1 MKQKTKFLT
10 TMMICLASMI
20 LWCGAVVYAEEKE
33 DKHSNAVVLTE
44 GTQSAEI
51 DVTNEDKQH
60 YFAFTA
66 KEGGKYRF
74 DFSQR
79 DKEYGMNVVVTRENG
94 YNLIIMGTHDNRLSV
109 ECTFKAG
116 EKYYL
121 VYSSVLKATSN
132 YPIDINV
139 SRVEPSKIIVRAG
152 ENEVKESNVNGLS
165 WDVNSSTL
173 TLNNYVSEDNS
184 EIYIDMTECEPSD
197 VVYID
202 VKGTNVI
209 KNKTAIL
216 VEGAF
221 GVTVFTGTGELNIG
235 DEDIEDGNPAIKTGN
250 KLMIEG
256 PSINIV
262 GSFNKDIINAENM
275 IMISG
280 SINVDMY
287 PYKSSDSECRYGV
300 IRASLGLNI
309 AGGTILIRY
318 EDPIEGCEI
327 SGYGNPI
334 DGAFWL
340 GMESGNLIIT
350 GNEEVIESQGN
361 LPSYMEIEEGA
372 VILKG
377 KTIDISKLKIEV
389 LEKSFEYD
397 GKEKKAKFIIEG
409 LKEGVDYKAEYK
421 NNVNVGKAEIIV
433 TGIGNFTGTLK
444 ANFDIVATKV
454 NKADNKTDDSKVTKV
469 EYPKVGSTV
478 EDENYIYVITKTGSN
493 DGKTVGE
500 VKVTGLKKKSLKKI
514 KIAANVKIDGVSYKV
529 TSIAKNAFKGN
540 KKITKATIGK
550 NVVSIG
556 NNAFAKCKK
565 LKQVTI
571 NSKKLKKIG
580 KGAFAK
586 DKKLN
591 KIIIKSSKLSKVG
604 KNFVKGASKKLVI
617 KVPKKKKAKYAKKF
631 VNAGFKGKVK

>member
-1 MKQKTKFLT
+1 MKQKNKFLT

-20 LWCGAVVYAEEKE
+20 LWCGAVLYAEEKE
-33 DKHSNAVVLTE
+33 DKHANAVVLTE

-51 DVTNEDKQH
+51 DVTNEDEQH

-66 KEGGKYRF
+66 KEGGRYRF

-79 DKEYGMNVVVTRENG
+79 DKEYGIEVVVTRENG
-94 YNLIIMGTHDNRLSV
+94 YNLFFMRTRDNRLSV

-121 VYSSVLKATSN
+121 VYSSIVKATSN

-139 SRVEPSKIIVRAG
+139 SRIEPSKIIVRAG
-152 ENEVKESNVNGLS
+152 ESEVKESNVNGLS

-184 EIYIDMTECEPSD
+184 KIYIDMTECEFSD
-197 VVYID
+197 IVYID

-216 VEGAF
+216 VEGDF
-221 GVTVFTGTGELNIG
+221 GVIVFTGTGELNIG
-235 DEDIEDGNPAIKTGN
+235 DEDIEDGNPAIETGN
-250 KLMIEG
+250 KIIFEG

-262 GSFNKDIINAENM
+262 GRFKKDIINAENM

-300 IRASLGLNI
+300 IRASLGFNI

-318 EDPIEGCEI
+318 EDPIEGCKI
-327 SGYGNPI
+327 GGYGSPI
-334 DGAFWL
+334 DGPYWL
-340 GMESGNLIIT
+340 GMEGGNLIIT
-350 GNEEVIESQGN
+350 GNEEVIDSQGI
-361 LPSYMEIEEGA
+361 LPSDMVIEEGA

-397 GKEKKAKFIIEG
+397 GKEKKAKFKIEG

-444 ANFDIVATKV
+444 ANFDIVAPKV
-454 NKADNKTDDSKVTKV
+454 NKADNSKVTKV
-469 EYPKVGSTV
+469 GDPKVGSTV

-500 VKVTGLKKKSLKKI
+500 VKVTGLKKKSLKEI
-514 KIAANVKIDGVSYKV
+514 KIAANVKIGGVSYKV

-556 NNAFAKCKK
+556 NNAFANCKK
-565 LKQVTI
+565 LKQVKI

-580 KGAFAK
+580 NKVFYK
-586 DKKLN
+586 CKNLKKLV
-591 KIIIKSSKLSKVG
+591 IKSTKLSKVG
-604 KNFVKGASKKLVI
+604 KGFVKGTSKKLVI
-617 KVPKKKKAKYAKKF
+617 TVPKKKKAKYVKKF
-631 VNAGFKGKVK
+631 KKAGFKGKVK